1 MNHYSNRGGNSNV
14 QGYEIGDD
22 FITIYFKKSNKPYTY
37 SYRSASEYHIEKM
50 KKLATEGSG
59 LNSYIMLN
67 VKNDFER

>member
-14 QGYEIGDD
+14 RGYEIGHD
-22 FITIYFKKSNKPYTY
+22 FITVYFKGASKSYTY
-37 SYRSASEYHIEKM
+37 SYQSAGEHHVEKM
-50 KKLATEGSG
+50 KQLAERGSG